1 MCKGFLKSSISN
13 NIIAQ
18 YRFQMCKGFLKNSI
32 SDNIIAFLPDPESKY
47 KKPPG
52 TGIKNISDNIIAFS
66 PDPEIPYNHIDYQ
79 SHLQWSKL

>member
-1 MCKGFLKSSISN
+1 MCKGFLKNSISN

-32 SDNIIAFLPDPESKY
+32 SDNIIAQYGFQMCKGFLKNSISITLLLSLPAPESKC

-52 TGIKNISDNIIAFS
+52 TGIKNI
-66 PDPEIPYNHIDYQ
+66 
-79 SHLQWSKL
+79 